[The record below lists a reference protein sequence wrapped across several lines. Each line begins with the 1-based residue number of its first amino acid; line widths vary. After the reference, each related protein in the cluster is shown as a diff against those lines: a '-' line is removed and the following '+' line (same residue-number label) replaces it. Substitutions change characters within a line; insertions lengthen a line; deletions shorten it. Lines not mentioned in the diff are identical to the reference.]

1 MCVCDDDDDK
11 RGMSEQVQ
19 EREVI
24 LTCLGQ
30 VHWRGPFLSS
40 NKCQPQTHRN
50 LKKNSCHVL
59 SQLTA
64 CRFHLILS
72 MTKYIYPKLI

>member
-50 LKKNSCHVL
+50 L
-59 SQLTA
+59 
-64 CRFHLILS
+64 
-72 MTKYIYPKLI
+72 